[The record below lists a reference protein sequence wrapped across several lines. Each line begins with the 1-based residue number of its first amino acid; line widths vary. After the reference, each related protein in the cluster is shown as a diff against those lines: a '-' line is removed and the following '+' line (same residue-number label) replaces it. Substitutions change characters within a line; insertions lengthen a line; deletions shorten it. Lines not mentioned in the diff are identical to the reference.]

1 MTERY
6 DVIVA
11 GLGSLGSAAAFHL
24 ARRGRRVLGLDR
36 FTPPHTEGSHHGK
49 TRIIREAYFE
59 DPRYV
64 PLVQRA
70 YEEWAALERECG
82 RELMKPTG
90 GLMIGIPNGVL
101 VAGAQRSAEE
111 HGLPYESLSVDEV
124 RRRHPALC
132 LDGEMDVLYEP
143 RAGVLYPEVCV
154 QAHLDGARA
163 AGAQLRF
170 GQPVTAWSADGEG
183 VRVET
188 AEARFCAERL
198 VLSAGAWMGRL
209 VRELEHDLEV
219 ERQVLYFFEP
229 VEPADCEPG
238 KLPIFMIEHEYG
250 RYYYGV
256 PDLGEGV
263 KVAIHHEGEIGD
275 PDRLSRDVEPHEV
288 EAIRDFTRR
297 YLPAAAGTMNKAC
310 VCMYTNT
317 PDRHFI
323 VDFHP
328 DNPAVLV
335 ASPCSGHGFKFC
347 GVLGNAVAA
356 LAEGEP
362 APVDLSM
369 FRFR

>member
-1 MTERY
+1 MSEHY

-36 FTPPHTEGSHHGK
+36 FTPPHAGGSHHGK
-49 TRIIREAYFE
+49 SRIIREAYFE

-64 PLVQRA
+64 PLVLRA
-70 YEEWAALERECG
+70 YEDWAALERECG

-90 GLMIGIPNGVL
+90 GLMIGVPDGLL
-101 VAGAQRSAEE
+101 VAGAKRSAEE

-124 RRRHPALC
+124 RRRHPAVR
-132 LDGEMDVLYEP
+132 LDEGMDVLFEP
-143 RAGVLYPEVCV
+143 RAAVLSPEACV
-154 QAHLDGARA
+154 QAHLDGARV
-163 AGAQLRF
+163 AGARLRF
-170 GQPVTAWSADGEG
+170 DEPVTAWFSDGPG

-188 AEARFCAERL
+188 PAGRYYAERL

-209 VRELEHDLEV
+209 VRELENDLEV

-229 VEPADCEPG
+229 VEPELCTPA
-238 KLPIFMIEHEYG
+238 KLPIFLIEHEYG
-250 RYYYGV
+250 RYYYGF
-256 PDLGEGV
+256 PDLGEGA

-275 PDRLSRDVEPHEV
+275 PDRLSREVEAHEV
-288 EAIRDFTRR
+288 EAITDLTRR
-297 YLPAAAGTMNKAC
+297 YLPAAAGTLKKAC

-323 VDFHP
+323 VDFLP
-328 DNPAVLV
+328 EQPAVLV

-347 GVLGNAVAA
+347 GVLGAAVAA
-356 LAEGEP
+356 LVDGEP
-362 APVDLSM
+362 PLVDLSM
-369 FRFR
+369 FRLR